1 MMRRAGWSLFVALL
15 VPFGLAAQSV
25 TLARRGQPAAVTLVR
40 PAQASPSQVYAAEE
54 LQRFTA
60 QLTGVTLPI
69 MTDEGPLPE
78 RAVLIGD
85 TRHTAAAL
93 GAPSEVAALG

>member
-1 MMRRAGWSLFVALL
+1 MRRAGWSLFVALL

-60 QLTGVTLPI
+60 QLTGVTLPFVSYGGSSLL
-69 MTDEGPLPE
+69 TSFTVVGLLLVLSE
-78 RAVLIGD
+78 RGG
-85 TRHTAAAL
+85 R
-93 GAPSEVAALG
+93 AP